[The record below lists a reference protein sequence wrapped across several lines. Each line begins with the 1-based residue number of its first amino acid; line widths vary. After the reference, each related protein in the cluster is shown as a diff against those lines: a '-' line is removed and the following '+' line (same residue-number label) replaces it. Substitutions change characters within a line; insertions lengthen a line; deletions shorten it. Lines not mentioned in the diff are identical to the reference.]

1 MAASMQRSPK
11 ASTLLREPLLRDS
24 GQQVSVRLKGTETWF
39 QRSAPPDM
47 RSMWQKIVDSCREL
61 PREVMVV
68 LLIDFL
74 NSYRSFGFRSVQY
87 AYMTNEF
94 GLSDVDTAYLLGVQ
108 SWLLVIFGMLGAV
121 LVDAYGVRST
131 ALASLCVAVVS
142 RAILTFGR
150 TREALVFAL
159 LGLAPFGEAVLST
172 GIYTVALKKLT
183 TPATRGFAF
192 GVQYGV
198 FNLAGALADVAADSL
213 RTQDTLIVPEGVPLI
228 GGMAWSGM
236 RTHLLGTWLALLA
249 SLGVAI
255 PLLWDVVI
263 INLHEPPAP
272 LSPTFSSS
280 PPPRSFLQMSEL
292 EALRATATPEQLDR
306 GYVVRP
312 DPRLAR
318 GARRAAAA
326 AQAPPASP
334 PHSVAS
340 VATWA
345 VAASRRSW
353 RSLRALLA
361 MRVFWRALWL
371 SVCLF
376 WISKQWGDLDQLLPA
391 YLERQFG
398 EDIPIY
404 TIHSI
409 NTWVCMLGP
418 SIAAALT
425 SHLEAFSVMLPG
437 LWVMALSPA
446 PLVLFPGIAASA
458 AWVVLMSVGE
468 VIWSPRQSA
477 WIASLAPDGREGVFL
492 ALLSLKSLITAIPST
507 AFNGMLN
514 DAYNPNC
521 EKCRDG
527 LGHFCS
533 IAAPL
538 PPGFHHASG
547 AACATSTTACVGGD
561 FSAALNAPNVTLLHC
576 PDSCQ
581 ACPGWESQPATMWL
595 IVLVTSVSSPLMVA
609 FTVRFLRGEGEGD
622 TGDLMSIPTR
632 ERASTASERASE
644 PDGKAVHVSVST
656 RPAPPNRTPSTE
668 LR

>member
-1 MAASMQRSPK
+1 MCIPRH
-11 ASTLLREPLLRDS
+11 L
-24 GQQVSVRLKGTETWF
+24 GG
-39 QRSAPPDM
+39 
-47 RSMWQKIVDSCREL
+47 VDGAEVVAREL
-61 PREVMVV
+61 
-68 LLIDFL
+68 L
-74 NSYRSFGFRSVQY
+74 
-87 AYMTNEF
+87 
-94 GLSDVDTAYLLGVQ
+94 
-108 SWLLVIFGMLGAV
+108 
-121 LVDAYGVRST
+121 
-131 ALASLCVAVVS
+131 
-142 RAILTFGR
+142 
-150 TREALVFAL
+150 
-159 LGLAPFGEAVLST
+159 
-172 GIYTVALKKLT
+172 
-183 TPATRGFAF
+183 PA
-192 GVQYGV
+192 
-198 FNLAGALADVAADSL
+198 
-213 RTQDTLIVPEGVPLI
+213 
-228 GGMAWSGM
+228 
-236 RTHLLGTWLALLA
+236 
-249 SLGVAI
+249 
-255 PLLWDVVI
+255 
-263 INLHEPPAP
+263 
-272 LSPTFSSS
+272 
-280 PPPRSFLQMSEL
+280 
-292 EALRATATPEQLDR
+292 
-306 GYVVRP
+306 
-312 DPRLAR
+312 PRLAR